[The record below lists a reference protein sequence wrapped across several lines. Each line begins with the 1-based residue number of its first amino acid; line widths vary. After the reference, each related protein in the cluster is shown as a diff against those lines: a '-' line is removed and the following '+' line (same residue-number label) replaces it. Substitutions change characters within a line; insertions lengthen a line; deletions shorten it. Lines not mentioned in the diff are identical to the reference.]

1 MDLSAKE
8 IGYVTVAIE
17 MVVVLWMYATFISRR
32 TPPPG
37 SINFGIF
44 PRGLRLRSLSLYDLY
59 VLSQSKDE
67 RSGVIKE
74 FYDWQHK
81 LLLAVITGLI
91 GFIAANIVLV
101 LQASIGN
108 AEALKGLSAIL
119 SGPMVAIAFAFMLTY
134 LTLLVLTLITRLGQ
148 IPEEYRVS
156 INLYERMR

>member
-8 IGYVTVAIE
+8 IGYATFGVEVAIAFWFY
-17 MVVVLWMYATFISRR
+17 LAFIFGRK
-32 TPPPG
+32 PPPG
-37 SINFGIF
+37 SISFGVF

-59 VLSQSKDE
+59 VLSQSKDD
-67 RSGVIKE
+67 RSDVIKE

-101 LQASIGN
+101 LQASVGN
-108 AEALKGLSAIL
+108 AEALKSVSAIL
-119 SGPMVAIAFAFMLTY
+119 SARDVAISFAFMLTY
-134 LTLLVLTLITRLGQ
+134 LALLVLTLISRLGQ
-148 IPEEYRVS
+148 IPEEYRAS